1 MTNATPTGSVC
12 PLRRPP
18 KGKDHP
24 SASRTAFFGLP
35 PDSRNPSSPQPSRL
49 LDSPHHHADVGL
61 ADEKSGLILSRLR
74 KKWFSR
80 ARNSQTRHL
89 VERRINNLPGCVSAV
104 LGARRSFST
113 ALLGPPAS
121 SHPETS
127 AFRRVSLRELGG
139 TASALP
145 RFHSPAGLPQRLPN
159 NPCAPIEIRGRCL
172 IKCVSIKCVSNV
184 PSCRR
189 TEPSSF
195 RLCVSALTGIKS
207 TQPKMAMADAPR
219 FRGGHAVG
227 YPLKAIAAR
236 HGEYGRFRRN
246 HRRRGKPPERE
257 GP

>member
-1 MTNATPTGSVC
+1 MAESLAGCEKNGFRMPE
-12 PLRRPP
+12 
-18 KGKDHP
+18 
-24 SASRTAFFGLP
+24 TAKLGTWSNVESITYRMSKCRFGCSKEFFH
-35 PDSRNPSSPQPSRL
+35 S
-49 LDSPHHHADVGL
+49 
-61 ADEKSGLILSRLR
+61 
-74 KKWFSR
+74 
-80 ARNSQTRHL
+80 
-89 VERRINNLPGCVSAV
+89 
-104 LGARRSFST
+104 
-113 ALLGPPAS
+113 LLGPPAS

-139 TASALP
+139 TASELP

-207 TQPKMAMADAPR
+207 TPPKMAMADAHR

-227 YPLKAIAAR
+227 YPLTAIAAR